1 MQETGSDGI
10 PRVGTSPRWGSCAA
24 SSKCSC
30 KQAFLLASDGMTEER
45 GHAPTSPR
53 WDSYAPII
61 MPQAKPHFC
70 TKAMPSPS
78 GEGGRRGTSL
88 TDEGSRRE
96 TIPVLSPSSAPSA
109 ESSRRRKERRRQRSR
124 FLPTMAKTSVR
135 RARTPHRGDAHNARL
150 TPKGKPFERSIMP
163 QGKPCFCAAWSI

>member
-1 MQETGSDGI
+1 MFFQTLLYHIFTVRQDPNQKFFRFFHNPPSGTMFPPKGKPLQSLLPPLHRAPAGKTRIEAKNTLQGAT
-10 PRVGTSPRWGSCAA
+10 PRLCA
-24 SSKCSC
+24 
-30 KQAFLLASDGMTEER
+30 
-45 GHAPTSPR
+45 
-53 WDSYAPII
+53 
-61 MPQAKPHFC
+61 
-70 TKAMPSPS
+70 KAMPSPS

-135 RARTPHRGDAHNARL
+135 RARTPHRGDAHNARP
-150 TPKGKPFERSIMP
+150 TPHGEAFLFSRL
-163 QGKPCFCAAWSI
+163 PCDCPTKI